1 MCEQRKPTQS
11 KLDMTQGRQRLLQCY
26 RCHGCGH
33 RQSLCLTKVIPGKD
47 HKSSMPLGQSNQ
59 KKTRAMVA
67 RSHEDGEEAF
77 KCVNVE
83 RPRSSGNF
91 KKSNSNRLTSSDE
104 EIYITVCCAQINDG
118 QIYIGVGKLNGRQV
132 KVLLDTGCTGML

>member
-11 KLDMTQGRQRLLQCY
+11 KQ
-26 RCHGCGH
+26 
-33 RQSLCLTKVIPGKD
+33 
-47 HKSSMPLGQSNQ
+47 
-59 KKTRAMVA
+59 
-67 RSHEDGEEAF
+67 SHEDGEEAF
-77 KCVNVE
+77 RCVNVE

-91 KKSNSNRLTSSDE
+91 KKSNSNRLTSNDE
-104 EIYITVCCAQINDG
+104 AIYSAVCCAQINDG